1 MKSTLDSIFKVGFGI
16 ELDSIYGSHEG
27 TRFANAFNDSS
38 ALTLWRYVDIM
49 WMVKKYL
56 NIGFEATLRKNLQ
69 VIDDFIYKL
78 IRSKIEKVSNSA
90 EYDDITSVS
99 KLI

>member
-27 TRFANAFNDSS
+27 TRFANAFDDCST
-38 ALTLWRYVDIM
+38 LILWRHVDIT
-49 WMVKKYL
+49 WTVKKYL
-56 NIGFEATLRKNLQ
+56 NIGCEATLRKNLQ

-78 IRSKIEKVSNSA
+78 IRIKIEKVSNSA
-90 EYDDITSVS
+90 EYDGVS